1 MAVVVDGIQGEV
13 LASLQNVVVP
23 LTHAGF
29 SIPSDGSPWRER
41 EQKRKKLATITIRFG
56 LACVTV
62 VAN

>member
-13 LASLQNVVVP
+13 LASLQNVVP
-23 LTHAGF
+23 LTRAGF
-29 SIPSDGSPWRER
+29 SIASDGSPWRER